1 MGACNSLII
10 TASCW
15 FLFPYFKDKLVLE
28 YELLREGSKKS
39 PLKCGCG
46 LNAKMSL
53 TEGNPDF
60 WSTIHHWLK
69 QFYVSWLDF
78 EIVSVTHPHKDGFL
92 FKRSYTD
99 KTDHVPNWAALD
111 PFLAFVSCSAD
122 NKESIKVWGHEETPL
137 WCSEAASVS
146 QPCFHV
152 PSVIDQPLLQG
163 FCCCILAF

>member
-1 MGACNSLII
+1 MEACNSLIF

-15 FLFPYFKDKLVLE
+15 FLFPYFKDKLVFK

-39 PLKCGCG
+39 PIKCGYDENVTDCG
-46 LNAKMSL
+46 EPWFLIDNSPL
-53 TEGNPDF
+53 
-60 WSTIHHWLK
+60 IK
-69 QFYVSWLDF
+69 QIYVSWLDF
-78 EIVSVTHPHKDGFL
+78 EIVYATHPHKDGFL

-99 KTDHVPNWAALD
+99 KTDHVPYLAALD
-111 PFLAFVSCSAD
+111 PFLRLVSCSAD

-146 QPCFHV
+146 
-152 PSVIDQPLLQG
+152 PSPACHMPSAMDEPLLQG